1 MAKKLLIM
9 ANMMI
14 VFAFIGVL
22 TAFAQ
27 TTDTTSPVI
36 TGVGATG
43 IAQTTA
49 TINWTTDEAADGQ
62 AEYGT
67 STVYG
72 LSSSLVT
79 ATTTAHSISLTGLTA
94 STTYHYLV
102 KSKDVAGNL
111 ATSTDYTLTTLAPAA
126 DTTAPAISAIT
137 VSGITDISAI
147 INWTTNEAADSQV
160 EYGTSTAYGLLSPLI
175 TATTT
180 AHHIALSSLTA
191 SSTYHFIVRSKDAAG
206 NLATSTDYT
215 FATLAAPV
223 ASSSLIVKLKV
234 EPRVLN
240 TGSRGNWIEAE
251 VTFPRGTDIRT
262 LDTAS
267 IKLNGAILPV
277 KVKTTKQ
284 KWYESFTRKTPKAEM
299 KFSRAEVID
308 LLLSGTVATSTTA
321 TASSTS
327 PVIER
332 QQRDLVVSGTIGGKT
347 FSGTASV
354 YLVIRKGGIPPVIFS
369 HKEEKRENK
378 EAMKEKEK
386 EEREHRFDR
395 VITATS
401 TATTTSQGA
410 TTTTQITTTI
420 QEVEKHKKEDTSIFR
435 NPFQFITAPFAP
447 IKKQQKEIKK
457 ENEKKEKKKD
467 RD

>member
-9 ANMMI
+9 ANMLI
-14 VFAFIGVL
+14 VFAFIGIL

-27 TTDTTSPVI
+27 VPDTTSPVI

-49 TINWTTDEAADGQ
+49 TITWTTDEAADGQ
-62 AEYGT
+62 VAYGT

-79 ATTTAHSISLTGLTA
+79 ATTTAHSISLAGLTA

-111 ATSTDYTLTTLAPAA
+111 ATSTDYTLTTLAPVA
-126 DTTAPAISAIT
+126 DTTAPVISAIT
-137 VSGITDISAI
+137 VSGITNTSAT
-147 INWTTNEAADSQV
+147 INWITDEAADSQV

-180 AHHIALSSLTA
+180 AHHIALDSLTA
-191 SSTYHFIVRSKDAAG
+191 SSTYHFIVRSKDSAG
-206 NLATSTDYT
+206 NLATSTDHA
-215 FATLAAPV
+215 FVTLAAPV
-223 ASSSLIVKLKV
+223 ASSNLTVKLKV

-262 LDTAS
+262 LDVAS
-267 IKLNGAILPV
+267 IKLNGAISPV

-308 LLLSGTVATSTTA
+308 LLLSGATATSTTA

-332 QQRDLVVSGTIGGKT
+332 QQRNLIVSGTIGGKT
-347 FSGTASV
+347 FTGTTSV

-378 EAMKEKEK
+378 EAKWEK
-386 EEREHRFDR
+386 EEREHRLDR

-401 TATTTSQGA
+401 TATTTSQVA
-410 TTTTQITTTI
+410 TTTTQVAPTA
-420 QEVEKHKKEDTSIFR
+420 QAVQKHKKDDDSIFR

-447 IKKQQKEIKK
+447 MKKQQKEIKK